1 MSVGLPEEGKE
12 DRLMKP
18 ANPSAIPLDMEQA
31 RQELEAWRS
40 THPPRCHI
48 PDSLWKRAAELANQH
63 GLYLTSRTLRVDY
76 MRLKKRVQ
84 PTSPERKST
93 GLPRFIELV
102 APTVAGIAE
111 CVVELEGAGR
121 RMRIQLKGMGVTEL
135 VGLSRMVW
143 SDKS

>member
-1 MSVGLPEEGKE
+1 MSLGLSEEGKE

-48 PDSLWKRAAELANQH
+48 PDSLWKRAAELASQH

-121 RMRIQLKGMGVTEL
+121 RMRIQLKGMGVAEL

>member
-1 MSVGLPEEGKE
+1 MSLGLPEEGKE
-12 DRLMKP
+12 DRLMNP

-48 PDSLWKRAAELANQH
+48 PDSLWKRAAELASQH

-121 RMRIQLKGMGVTEL
+121 RMRIQLKGMGVAEL

>member
-1 MSVGLPEEGKE
+1 MSLGLPEEGKE

-48 PDSLWKRAAELANQH
+48 PDSLWKRAAELASQH

-121 RMRIQLKGMGVTEL
+121 RMRIQLKGMGVAEL